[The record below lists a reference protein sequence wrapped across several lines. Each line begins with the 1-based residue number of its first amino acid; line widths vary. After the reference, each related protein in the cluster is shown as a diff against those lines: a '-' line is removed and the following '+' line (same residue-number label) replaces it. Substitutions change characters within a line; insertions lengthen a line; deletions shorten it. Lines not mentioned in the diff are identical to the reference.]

1 MKRAIREHAKEAI
14 AIVALVIFAMA
25 TTGYILSN
33 QQAPYPSWI
42 PFLGEDTFE
51 LKADLETAQAITP
64 GGRRVR

>member
-14 AIVALVIFAMA
+14 AILAVVVFGMA
-25 TTGYILSN
+25 TTVYILAN
-33 QQAPYPSWI
+33 QQAPYPSWV

-64 GGRRVR
+64 GQGQ